1 VKKPVNTQ
9 KTHAYLKLLRIES
22 WQGWLFN
29 FALGSV
35 LFALPQ
41 IERFVLVFVAFGLTT
56 SAVFILNQ
64 IIDQKNDREN
74 NLKKDLPIASGKVS
88 PHAAL
93 TLFFTFT
100 VISLSIAFITGLS
113 IFLLLL
119 LLLFLGIGYS
129 TPPVSFK
136 NRPIIDLVVCGV
148 GSGVLPFLIGLQ
160 TSSQLTLDFASPWIV
175 RRYQDALLTASPL
188 FLIQAAGQVFQV
200 VGDYHADSTAGIN
213 TFAVKYGKKISL
225 RLASALIVL
234 TLSLPIIY
242 ELLNLSL
249 TPYLHWYLV
258 TLAVASP
265 IILYLMHRLR
275 DASED
280 TFKSLRQV
288 SNRLGGAVLV
298 ILFIYLLIVR
308 IVLTSVA

>member
-1 VKKPVNTQ
+1 M
-9 KTHAYLKLLRIES
+9 KLLRIES

-41 IERFVLVFVAFGLTT
+41 IERFVFVLVAFGLIT

-74 NLKKDLPIASGKVS
+74 NLKKDLPIASGMVS
-88 PHAAL
+88 QHAAL
-93 TLFFTFT
+93 MLFFAFT
-100 VISLSIAFITGLS
+100 VIGLTIAYLMGLS

-129 TPPVSFK
+129 TPPLSFK
-136 NRPIIDLVVCGV
+136 NRPIIDLIVCGI

-160 TSSQLTLDFASPWIV
+160 TASQLTLDFEYPWII
-175 RRYQDALLTASPL
+175 RRYQDALLTTIPL
-188 FLIQAAGQVFQV
+188 FLIQAAGQIFQV
-200 VGDYHADSTAGIN
+200 IGDHQADVTAGIN
-213 TFAVKYGKKISL
+213 TFAVKYGEKNSL
-225 RLASALIVL
+225 RLASVLIIL

-249 TPYLHWYLV
+249 TPYLNWYLV
-258 TLAVASP
+258 TLVVAMP
-265 IILYLMHRLR
+265 FLLYVLHKLR
-275 DASED
+275 GASED
-280 TFKSLRQV
+280 TFKRLRQA
-288 SNRLGGAVLV
+288 SNRVGGAILLL
-298 ILFIYLLIVR
+298 LFIYLVIVR
-308 IVLTSVA
+308 FLLF

>member
-1 VKKPVNTQ
+1 M
-9 KTHAYLKLLRIES
+9 KLLRIES

-41 IERFVLVFVAFGLTT
+41 IERFAFVLVAFGLIT

-74 NLKKDLPIASGKVS
+74 NLKKDLPIASGMVS
-88 PHAAL
+88 KHAAL
-93 TLFFTFT
+93 MLFFSFT
-100 VISLSIAFITGLS
+100 LIGLTIAYLMGLS

-129 TPPVSFK
+129 TPPLSFK
-136 NRPIIDLVVCGV
+136 NRPIIDLIVCGI

-160 TSSQLTLDFASPWIV
+160 TASQLTLDFKYPWIV
-175 RRYQDALLTASPL
+175 RRYQDALLTTIPL
-188 FLIQAAGQVFQV
+188 FLIQAAGQLFQV
-200 VGDYHADSTAGIN
+200 IGDHQADATAGIN
-213 TFAVKYGKKISL
+213 TFAVKFGEKNSL
-225 RLASALIVL
+225 RLASRLIIL

-249 TPYLHWYLV
+249 TPYLNWYLA
-258 TLAVASP
+258 TLVVALP
-265 IILYLMHRLR
+265 FLFYVLNKLR
-275 DASED
+275 SASED
-280 TFKSLRQV
+280 TFKRLRQA
-288 SNRLGGAVLV
+288 SNRMGGA
-298 ILFIYLLIVR
+298 ILLLLLIYLVAVR
-308 IVLTSVA
+308 FFFS

>member
-1 VKKPVNTQ
+1 M
-9 KTHAYLKLLRIES
+9 KLLRIES

-41 IERFVLVFVAFGLTT
+41 IERFVFVLVSFGLIT

-74 NLKKDLPIASGKVS
+74 NLKKDLPIASGMVS
-88 PHAAL
+88 QHAAL
-93 TLFFTFT
+93 MLFFAFT
-100 VISLSIAFITGLS
+100 VIGLTIAYLMGLS

-129 TPPVSFK
+129 TPPLSFK
-136 NRPIIDLVVCGV
+136 NRPIIDLIVCGI

-160 TSSQLTLDFASPWIV
+160 TASQLTLDFEYPWII
-175 RRYQDALLTASPL
+175 RRYQDALLTTIPL
-188 FLIQAAGQVFQV
+188 FLIQAAGQIFQV
-200 VGDYHADSTAGIN
+200 IGDHQADVTAGIN
-213 TFAVKYGKKISL
+213 TFAVKYGEKNSL
-225 RLASALIVL
+225 RLASVLIIL

-249 TPYLHWYLV
+249 TPYLNWYLV
-258 TLAVASP
+258 TLVVAMP
-265 IILYLMHRLR
+265 FLLYVLHKLR
-275 DASED
+275 GASED
-280 TFKSLRQV
+280 TFKRLRQA
-288 SNRLGGAVLV
+288 SNRVGGAILLL
-298 ILFIYLLIVR
+298 LFIYLVTVR
-308 IVLTSVA
+308 FLLS

>member
-1 VKKPVNTQ
+1 M
-9 KTHAYLKLLRIES
+9 KLLRIES

-41 IERFVLVFVAFGLTT
+41 VERFAFVFFAFGLIT

-74 NLKKDLPIASGKVS
+74 NLKKDLPIASGMVS
-88 PHAAL
+88 QNMAL
-93 TLFFTFT
+93 MLFFAFT
-100 VISLSIAFITGLS
+100 VIGLTIAYLMGLS

-129 TPPVSFK
+129 TPPFSFK
-136 NRPIIDLVVCGV
+136 KRPIVDLVVCGI

-160 TSSQLTLDFASPWIV
+160 TASQLTLDFEFPWIV
-175 RRYQDALLTASPL
+175 RRYQDAMLTAIPF
-188 FLIQAAGQVFQV
+188 FLIQAAGQLFQV
-200 VGDYHADSTAGIN
+200 IGDRQADATAGVN
-213 TFAVKYGKKISL
+213 TFAVKYGEKNSL
-225 RLASALIVL
+225 RLASILIIL

-249 TPYLHWYLV
+249 TSYLNWYLV
-258 TLAVASP
+258 TVVVATPFLFYVLHKLRGASEATFK
-265 IILYLMHRLR
+265 RLR
-275 DASED
+275 QAS
-280 TFKSLRQV
+280 SRV
-288 SNRLGGAVLV
+288 GGV
-298 ILFIYLLIVR
+298 ILLLLFVYLVSVR
-308 IVLTSVA
+308 FLLS

>member
-1 VKKPVNTQ
+1 VRKPVNAQ
-9 KTHAYLKLLRIES
+9 KTRAYLKLLRIES

-64 IIDQKNDREN
+64 IIDQKNDQEN

-93 TLFFTFT
+93 TLFVTFT

-129 TPPVSFK
+129 TPPISFK
-136 NRPIIDLVVCGV
+136 NRPIIDLIVCGV
-148 GSGVLPFLIGLQ
+148 GSGVLPFLIGMQ
-160 TSSQLTLDFASPWIV
+160 TSSQLTLDFAYPWIV
-175 RRYQDALLTASPL
+175 RRYQDTLLTAIPL

-200 VGDYHADSTAGIN
+200 VGDHQADAAAGIN
-213 TFAVKYGKKISL
+213 TFAVKYGKKTSL

-234 TLSLPIIY
+234 TLSLPVIY
-242 ELLNLSL
+242 ELLHLSL
-249 TPYLHWYLV
+249 TPYLQWYLV

-265 IILYLMHRLR
+265 ILLYLMHRLR
-275 DASED
+275 DSSED
-280 TFKSLRQV
+280 TFKNLRQV
-288 SNRLGGAVLV
+288 SNRVGGAVLGL
-298 ILFIYLLIVR
+298 LFVYLLIVR
-308 IVLTSVA
+308 LVLINAV

>member
-1 VKKPVNTQ
+1 M
-9 KTHAYLKLLRIES
+9 KLLRIES

-41 IERFVLVFVAFGLTT
+41 IERFVFVLVAFGLIT

-74 NLKKDLPIASGKVS
+74 NLKKDLPIASGMVS
-88 PHAAL
+88 QHAAL
-93 TLFFTFT
+93 MLFFAFT
-100 VISLSIAFITGLS
+100 VIGLTIAYLMGLS

-129 TPPVSFK
+129 TPPLSFK
-136 NRPIIDLVVCGV
+136 NRPIIDLIVCGI

-160 TSSQLTLDFASPWIV
+160 TASQLTLDFEYPWII
-175 RRYQDALLTASPL
+175 RRYQDALLTTIPL
-188 FLIQAAGQVFQV
+188 FLIQAAGQIFQV
-200 VGDYHADSTAGIN
+200 IGDHQADVTAGIN
-213 TFAVKYGKKISL
+213 TFAVKYGEKNSL
-225 RLASALIVL
+225 RLASVLIIL

-249 TPYLHWYLV
+249 TPYLNWYLV
-258 TLAVASP
+258 TLVVAMP
-265 IILYLMHRLR
+265 FLLYVLHKLR
-275 DASED
+275 GASED
-280 TFKSLRQV
+280 TFKRLRQA
-288 SNRLGGAVLV
+288 SNRVGGAILLL
-298 ILFIYLLIVR
+298 LFIYLVTVR
-308 IVLTSVA
+308 FLLF